1 MHKNIESLC
10 CVTGTNIVLQVNY
23 TSKTN
28 RKCALQPRGS
38 LLLQQCLEET
48 DPGMPLAPASN
59 HPPTL
64 FPVAAFGISHSAVHN
79 HWDQPLFFE
88 LNCLLLINYELPD
101 LSELFHWDGGHINCP
116 VNMHLWASYTYFSLG
131 FYFDHDW
138 CGSGG
143 YGLLF
148 SWDGRGE
155 VPGCTVSLENVK
167 PEWQPRPLPEHAEA
181 SQDKWGKIQDAK
193 EATLLLEQNLSQALL
208 DQHGLVSAHVD
219 SHICD
224 FLENHFLGEEMK
236 LIKKDGWPP
245 DPPPQA
251 VWSPGWVGW
260 ISIYWKGSPS
270 STTRSLWGPV
280 AFEVPP

>member
-1 MHKNIESLC
+1 MGNIDKIYIIILCGDSWQLDLSIYFEMHKNIESLC

-101 LSELFHWDGGHINCP
+101 LSELFH
-116 VNMHLWASYTYFSLG
+116 
-131 FYFDHDW
+131 
-138 CGSGG
+138 
-143 YGLLF
+143 
-148 SWDGRGE
+148 
-155 VPGCTVSLENVK
+155 
-167 PEWQPRPLPEHAEA
+167 
-181 SQDKWGKIQDAK
+181 
-193 EATLLLEQNLSQALL
+193 
-208 DQHGLVSAHVD
+208 
-219 SHICD
+219 
-224 FLENHFLGEEMK
+224 
-236 LIKKDGWPP
+236 
-245 DPPPQA
+245 
-251 VWSPGWVGW
+251 
-260 ISIYWKGSPS
+260 
-270 STTRSLWGPV
+270 
-280 AFEVPP
+280 